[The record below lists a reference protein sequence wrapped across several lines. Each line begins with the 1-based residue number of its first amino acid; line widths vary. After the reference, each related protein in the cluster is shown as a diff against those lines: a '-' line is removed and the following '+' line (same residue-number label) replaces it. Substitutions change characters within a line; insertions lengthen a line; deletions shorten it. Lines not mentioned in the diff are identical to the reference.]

1 MQINELIKLTDWF
14 QAKVVAK
21 GIPAN
26 FQALFNKM
34 NANIRRNVNQPLQ
47 PFSTERDALFETIRP
62 INFQSL
68 SLEQINFLKELE
80 IDELFGPIGVD
91 RIEGILYKN
100 NLFEISNSGYI
111 EWIIFRCYSCRSNNV
126 RKQTK

>member
-34 NANIRRNVNQPLQ
+34 NANIRRNLNQPMQ
-47 PFSTERDALFETIRP
+47 PFSTERDALFEAIGKQRP
-62 INFQSL
+62 FVGSQHDS
-68 SLEQINFLKELE
+68 SWFLYHEVKCS
-80 IDELFGPIGVD
+80 D
-91 RIEGILYKN
+91 
-100 NLFEISNSGYI
+100 
-111 EWIIFRCYSCRSNNV
+111 
-126 RKQTK
+126 

>member
-34 NANIRRNVNQPLQ
+34 NANTSDSKKEHWFTIQQRELIENIK
-47 PFSTERDALFETIRP
+47 TEK
-62 INFQSL
+62 NL
-68 SLEQINFLKELE
+68 S
-80 IDELFGPIGVD
+80 
-91 RIEGILYKN
+91 
-100 NLFEISNSGYI
+100 
-111 EWIIFRCYSCRSNNV
+111 
-126 RKQTK
+126 